1 MLVRPYRPDDH
12 DTLLALAARLTI
24 GVAPWRDA
32 DAVAAAVRDWVAG
45 SIRAAGE
52 GRGALLVAAGDDGTV
67 LGFVSVAERRHFA
80 GDLDAYVGELVT
92 AAGAEGR
99 GVGRALLEHAEAS
112 ARERGYRRITLE
124 TGARNARALRLYE
137 HLGWQPEDVKLSK
150 PLSSPPPTA
159 RTSTRPAPPAPQRAR
174 WTARR

>member
-1 MLVRPYRPDDH
+1 MLVRPYQPDDRE
-12 DTLLALAARLTI
+12 TVLALADRLTV

-32 DAVAAAVRDWVAG
+32 DAVVAAVRDWVAG
-45 SIRAAGE
+45 SVRVAGE
-52 GRGALLVAAGDDGTV
+52 GRGALLVAADDDGKV

-99 GVGRALLEHAEAS
+99 GVGRELLERAEAW

-137 HLGWQPEDVKLSK
+137 HLGWESEDVRLSK
-150 PLSSPPPTA
+150 PLT
-159 RTSTRPAPPAPQRAR
+159 
-174 WTARR
+174 